1 VRFYCLLFYCQILLA
16 PWEHG
21 VGPRSQP
28 AQATQGSLRVV
39 AFVMYTAL
47 AAGLSANAG
56 PTQVCLFVRG
66 DATCR

>member
-1 VRFYCLLFYCQILLA
+1 M
-16 PWEHG
+16 
-21 VGPRSQP
+21 GPRSQP

-56 PTQVCLFVRG
+56 PTQVCLFVHG
-66 DATCR
+66 DATCS